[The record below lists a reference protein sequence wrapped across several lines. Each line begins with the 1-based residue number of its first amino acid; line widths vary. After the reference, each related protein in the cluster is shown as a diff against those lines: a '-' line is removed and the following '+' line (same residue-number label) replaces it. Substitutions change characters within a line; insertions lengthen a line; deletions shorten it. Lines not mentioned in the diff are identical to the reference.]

1 MFFFMN
7 NVPNFTKSEYQPI
20 LLMAGGTGGHVFP
33 ALAIAEA
40 LRAQGFAVC
49 WLGTRRGLEARV
61 VPAANIDIKY
71 ISIEGIR
78 GKGLFSLLAAPF
90 KIALAIWQS
99 VRVLRAV
106 RPAAVIGMG
115 GFVTGPGGVATWL
128 LRIPLLIHEQ
138 NAIAGLTNRWLA
150 RLASKVMEAFPDT
163 FPKNRHAVY
172 TGNPLRA
179 NIIALSPPVPRTVHD
194 PWRVLIVGGSLGA
207 KALNET
213 VPLSLRQLRQMRQ
226 VPGALE
232 VWHQTGKI
240 HIEAMQKAYQG
251 APFKVRVVAFIEDM
265 AAAYA
270 WADVVICRAGAMT
283 IGEVAQAGVASLL
296 VPYPYAVDDHQTSN
310 ARFLSE
316 KGAAILLPQTEL
328 TVEKLATLMTEL
340 HNNPARLQAMS
351 AAARKCATPLALQ
364 QVIELVVKTAYP
376 EKVQK

>member
-1 MFFFMN
+1 M
-7 NVPNFTKSEYQPI
+7 VSTKSPHQPI

-40 LRAQGFAVC
+40 LRTQGFTVC

-61 VPAANIDIKY
+61 VPDAEIDIKY

-78 GKGLFSLLAAPF
+78 GKGLFSVLAAPF
-90 KIALAIWQS
+90 KITLAIWQS
-99 VRVLRAV
+99 VRVLRAL
-106 RPAAVIGMG
+106 RPAAVVGMG
-115 GFVTGPGGVATWL
+115 GFVTGPGGVAAWL

-138 NAIAGLTNRWLA
+138 NAVAGLTNRWLA

-163 FPKNRHAVY
+163 FPKKCHAIY

-179 NIIALSPPVPRTVHD
+179 NIMNLSPPVPVTVHD

-207 KALNET
+207 KVLNDT
-213 VPLSLRQLRQMRQ
+213 VPLALRQ

-240 HIEAMQKAYQG
+240 HIDAMQKAYDG
-251 APFKVRVVAFIEDM
+251 APFKARVVAFIEDM

-270 WADVVICRAGAMT
+270 WADVVICRAGAIT
-283 IGEVAQAGVASLL
+283 VSELAQVGVASIL

-310 ARFLSE
+310 AQFLSK
-316 KGAAILLPQTEL
+316 KGAAILLPQTDL
-328 TVEKLATLMTEL
+328 TVEKLAALMTEL

-351 AAARKCATPLALQ
+351 AAARNCATPGALQ
-364 QVIELVVKTAYP
+364 KVVDLVTAYSGKI
-376 EKVQK
+376 EKNVSQ

>member
-1 MFFFMN
+1 M
-7 NVPNFTKSEYQPI
+7 VNFTKSPHQPI

-40 LRAQGFAVC
+40 LRTQGFAVC

-61 VPAANIDIKY
+61 VPDAEIDIKY

-78 GKGLFSLLAAPF
+78 GKGLLSILAAPF
-90 KIALAIWQS
+90 KITLAIWQS
-99 VRVLRAV
+99 VRVLRAL
-106 RPAAVIGMG
+106 RPAAVVGMG
-115 GFVTGPGGVATWL
+115 GFVTGPGGVAAWL

-150 RLASKVMEAFPDT
+150 RLALKVMEAFPDT
-163 FPKNRHAVY
+163 FPKKCHAIY

-179 NIIALSPPVPRTVHD
+179 NIMKLSPPVPVHD
-194 PWRVLIVGGSLGA
+194 PWRILIVGGSLGA
-207 KALNET
+207 KALNDT
-213 VPLSLRQLRQMRQ
+213 VPLALRQ

-240 HIEAMQKAYQG
+240 HIDAMQKAYEG
-251 APFKVRVVAFIEDM
+251 AAFKARVVAFIEDM
-265 AAAYA
+265 ADAYA
-270 WADVVICRAGAMT
+270 WADVVICRAGAIT
-283 IGEVAQAGVASLL
+283 VGELAQAGVASIL

-310 ARFLSE
+310 AQFLSK
-316 KGAAILLPQTEL
+316 KGAAILLPQTDL

-351 AAARKCATPLALQ
+351 AAARKCATPVALQ
-364 QVIELVVKTAYP
+364 KVVELVIKTAYSG
-376 EKVQK
+376 KI